1 MCFEKMVIFSS
12 MRVTKAQL
20 QQLIREEYVKTMLES
35 KGYKPS
41 DKQVRTLVENLDEGF
56 FDAVGKAFKSGKEA
70 YKAARGEDQEQKN
83 SQAEAKT
90 QDQIKK
96 EIVGIRMKAK
106 DKLKSNGYAGDDG
119 DISVLAVDLFN
130 AAVKEVVS
138 ETESAPK
145 RLSPYRSHEK
155 NVRAGGG
162 IAG

>member
-1 MCFEKMVIFSS
+1 MNITRS
-12 MRVTKAQL
+12 QL
-20 QQLIREEYVKTMLES
+20 QQLIREEYVKVLLES

-41 DKQVRTLVENLDEGF
+41 DKQVKTLVENLDEGF

-70 YKAARGEDQEQKN
+70 YKTARGEDQEQKN
-83 SQAEAKT
+83 SEAEMKT

-106 DKLKSNGYAGDDG
+106 DKLKSNGYSGDDG
-119 DISVLAVDLFN
+119 DISVLGVDLFN

-145 RLSPYRSHEK
+145 RLSPYRPSEK
-155 NVRAGGG
+155 NIRGVGGRYAG
-162 IAG
+162 

>member
-1 MCFEKMVIFSS
+1 
-12 MRVTKAQL
+12 MRITKIQL
-20 QQLIREEYVKTMLES
+20 RQLIREEYVKAMLES

-41 DKQVRTLVENLDEGF
+41 DKQVKTLVENLDEGF
-56 FDAVGKAFKSGKEA
+56 FDAVGKAFTSGKEA
-70 YKAARGEDQEQKN
+70 YKTARDEDQAQKN
-83 SQAEAKT
+83 SEAEMKT

-119 DISVLAVDLFN
+119 DIAVLGVDFFN

-145 RLSPYRSHEK
+145 RMSSYRTREK